1 MRARGALFAIV
12 TTLAAACGGD
22 DTTDLPDAAP
32 TGTATV
38 DVVRYDYEIDLETRA
53 ASIGLSLNALTPGN
67 CVALPSRATALAL
80 SSVRLL
86 DAPAIATTDG
96 ATLTACTP
104 AGTGFA
110 AGPLTLSADIPLQ
123 PLETWGMT
131 QVGYSV
137 TNDAS
142 GQPMFYLVSWVGGC
156 DRFGPCDTRPGT
168 FAHYRFTIHHRA
180 GVQALCPGTVTPGE
194 TTTTCEFTHD
204 GGPTYSTFGF
214 IASPSWQTTP
224 LGTWGGVTVTLHD
237 RPGSGIAPL
246 IDSAYHQGF
255 LAWMAARFGPYPYGD
270 ELRIVT
276 GPTYWSGFEH
286 PGNIVLDDG
295 LDRPMSSLY
304 LRPVAHV
311 LNHELVHQWAGD
323 QTTLADTYDF
333 VWKEAMA
340 EYLSYVYED
349 ENNPTEALITAR
361 AWKAFANGAAYHP
374 VPEDTTRPTLLQ
386 YYGEV
391 YGPGPMILFRQ
402 LESLSSRPQVL
413 AGIASVLGTER
424 TLSVA
429 ELQAA
434 LEAST
439 GLDLDTY
446 FDTWVR
452 GAGAPVWPTFR
463 VEITGTAPS
472 QNVVVT
478 ETTPGGALHG
488 CNFAVALTGASAGE
502 SAKVQITR
510 GVDGVMVATVPTGVA
525 WPVVSTTLD
534 PDAQCLAYL
543 ETTTVTAT
551 RHPPGWNPW
560 RGSLS
565 ER

>member
-1 MRARGALFAIV
+1 MRPAVI
-12 TTLAAACGGD
+12 LAATLVACGGD
-22 DTTDLPDAAP
+22 DGGDAPDAAP
-32 TGTATV
+32 TGTASV
-38 DVVRYDYEIDLETRA
+38 EVLRYDYEFDLETRA
-53 ASIGLSLNALTPGN
+53 ASIGLDLNVLTPGN
-67 CVALPSRATALAL
+67 CVALPSRSAALDL
-80 SSVRLL
+80 GSVRLG
-86 DAPAIATTDG
+86 DTSAIATWDG
-96 ATLTACTP
+96 ATLTACVP
-104 AGTGFA
+104 QGGF
-110 AGPLTLSADIPLQ
+110 GPGPITLSAAIPLQ
-123 PLETWGMT
+123 PLETWGAS

-168 FAHYRFTIHHRA
+168 FAHHRFTIHHRS
-180 GVQALCPGTVTPGE
+180 GVQALCPGRVTPGE
-194 TTTTCEFTHD
+194 TTTTCEFDLD
-204 GGPTYSTFGF
+204 GGPTYSTYGF
-214 IASPSWQTTP
+214 IASPSWQTTA
-224 LGTWGGVTVTLHD
+224 LGTWGDVTVTLHD

-246 IDSAYHQGF
+246 VDSAYHQGF
-255 LAWMAARFGPYPYGD
+255 LAWMASRFGPYPYGN

-304 LRPVAHV
+304 ARPVAHV
-311 LNHELVHQWAGD
+311 LNHELAHQWAGD

-349 ENNPTEALITAR
+349 EAGITSEALVTAR
-361 AWKAFANGAAYHP
+361 AWKAFASGAAYYP
-374 VPEDTTRPTLLQ
+374 VPEDATRPTLLQ

-402 LESLSSRPQVL
+402 LESLASREQVL
-413 AGIASVLGTER
+413 AAIASVLGAER
-424 TLSVA
+424 TLSVD

-434 LEAST
+434 LETST
-439 GLDLDTY
+439 GLELDTY
-446 FDTWVR
+446 FDIWVR

-463 VEITGTAPS
+463 VEITGTEPS

-478 ETTPGGALHG
+478 ETTPGGVLHG
-488 CNFAVALTGASAGE
+488 CNFAVALTGENVGE
-502 SAKVQITR
+502 TAKVMIER
-510 GVDGVMVATVPTGVA
+510 GVDGVAVATVPTGVA
-525 WPVVSTTLD
+525 WPVMSTTLD

-543 ETTTVTAT
+543 ETTNVNTTRH